1 VTAQSLDR
9 AGKLEKRIME
19 PRATKMVLHSWADQL
34 KTNALLLELA
44 KKYIPHDQ
52 QEQLE
57 EVEKAVIRSR
67 ELAERAKQKAKE
79 LAELQKTG

>member
-1 VTAQSLDR
+1 
-9 AGKLEKRIME
+9 ME
-19 PRATKMVLHSWADQL
+19 PRFMKNVFHSWADQL

-44 KKYIPHDQ
+44 KKYIPQDQ

-57 EVEKAVIRSR
+57 EVEKAVVRSR

-79 LAELQKTG
+79 LAEMQKIR